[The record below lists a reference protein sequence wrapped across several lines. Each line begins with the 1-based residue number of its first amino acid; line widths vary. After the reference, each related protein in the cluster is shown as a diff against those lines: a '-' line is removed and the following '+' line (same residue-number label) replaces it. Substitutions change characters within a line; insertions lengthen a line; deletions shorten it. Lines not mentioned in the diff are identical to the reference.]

1 MQIENMQAM
10 WEAMSKVKH
19 KGDAIVLSGTTGS
32 GKSTVISELASHED
46 VQNLL
51 CLREADG
58 KGSTAETCII
68 ATDYEAIPEN
78 CLLVSAQLRTRHHAD
93 CNDDNDLLAG
103 ILLSGAKEYKAN
115 QDVAAYDA
123 KIAKEF
129 ENALKHPAN
138 ESLAYQLRG
147 LPADGLDE
155 LLDALKSFRPEEI
168 FPVYQELLAK
178 NPKKGMASRR
188 TFAELLS
195 SNSTFSEKIQSFWY
209 IVVKW
214 LNHDLE
220 QLKKD
225 LQDSGAIMVEAG
237 DSSTFLVTLGVDDL
251 DHPLTKTLLKSEDG
265 SKEYLLSDLSLI
277 FRGKPALF
285 QVQNANLLT
294 VSEYDGTPIRCWK
307 LIDTQGLFHSPEV
320 GTTDE
325 ADRILDILSTYHSG
339 RLLIAVNSFI
349 NDTSK
354 NGDMAICDMLSKAN
368 RPVEIYFLYSHWDE
382 YLASYAQQT
391 GRARRGER
399 TKINWE
405 ACYQT
410 AKSDQLERHN
420 RFLDAIAS
428 NDAKKKPSVKGLSHA
443 AFLSDSANTMET
455 CLEQQ
460 GITYTLA
467 LPTLL
472 AQVLKEQAQ
481 LGSKYRVTEG
491 LEHCFSLD
499 PAGLGTANISNL
511 YNNLVLECKG
521 KKLYASTVRACLRKW
536 CRTGT
541 KHIANVATNANGFV
555 AIETTFVEGIRD
567 YAMKYWGS
575 LILDISP
582 YLPED
587 TDGNQLQADL
597 LKYLK
602 ESQYLGRETAKKIG
616 AIAYQNGFAKNRP
629 GNPFLYQ
636 YNRLD
641 NMFSYV
647 QTQYFQGPQIP
658 FTPAFEA
665 VLHDAVTECIQQ
677 FVDSR
682 CVVVY

>member
-10 WEAMSKVKH
+10 WEAMTRVKQ

-46 VQNLL
+46 VQRLL

-68 ATDYEAIPEN
+68 ATDYKAIPEDR
-78 CLLVSAQLRTRHHAD
+78 LLVSAQFRARCHAD
-93 CNDDNDLLAG
+93 CNDDNALLSG
-103 ILLSGAKEYKAN
+103 ILLSGAKDYKGN
-115 QDVAAYDA
+115 QDADLYDV
-123 KIAKEF
+123 KIAKEL
-129 ENALKHPAN
+129 ENVLKHPAN
-138 ESLAYQLRG
+138 ESLAYQLRDLPPEG
-147 LPADGLDE
+147 LSE
-155 LLDALKSFRPEEI
+155 LLEALTAFRPEEI
-168 FPVYQELLAK
+168 LPVFQELLTK
-178 NPKKGMASRR
+178 NPKKGIASRL

-195 SNSTFSEKIQSFWY
+195 ASNTFIEQIQHFWDV
-209 IVVKW
+209 VVKW

-220 QLKKD
+220 RLKMS
-225 LQDSGAIMVEAG
+225 LTDSGAIMEETGGTV
-237 DSSTFLVTLGVDDL
+237 TFLVALGSEDL

-265 SKEYLLSDLSLI
+265 SKEYLLSDLSLV

-285 QVQNANLLT
+285 HIQNAELLT
-294 VSEYDGTPIRCWK
+294 VSEYEGTPIRCWK
-307 LIDTQGLFHSPEV
+307 LVDTQGLFHSPEV

-382 YLASYAQQT
+382 YLASYAQQS
-391 GRARRGER
+391 GRVRRGER
-399 TKINWE
+399 TTIDWKSLF
-405 ACYQT
+405 QT
-410 AKSDQLERHN
+410 AELAQQERHG
-420 RFLDAIAS
+420 RFLDSITS
-428 NDAKKKPSVKGLSHA
+428 NDAKKKPSIKGRFRT
-443 AFLSDSANTMET
+443 AFLSDSTNKMET
-455 CLEQQ
+455 CLEEQN
-460 GITYTLA
+460 ITYAWA
-467 LPTLL
+467 LPVLL
-472 AQVLKEQAQ
+472 TQVLKEQAHR
-481 LGSKYRVTEG
+481 GPKYRVIEG
-491 LEHCFSLD
+491 LERCFSLD
-499 PAGLGTANISNL
+499 VKGLDTANIANL
-511 YNNLVLECKG
+511 YHNLVLDCKG

-541 KHIANVATNANGFV
+541 KHIAKVATNTNGFT
-555 AIETTFVEGIRD
+555 AIETQFVEEIRN
-567 YAMKYWGS
+567 YAMKYCGN
-575 LILDISP
+575 LKLDVSP
-582 YLPED
+582 CLPED
-587 TDGNQLQADL
+587 TDGKRLQEDL
-597 LKYLK
+597 MQYLK
-602 ESQYLGRETAKKIG
+602 SSQNLGRETAKKIG
-616 AIAYQNGFAKNRP
+616 EIGYHNGFEKNLP

-658 FTPAFEA
+658 LTPAFEV
-665 VLHDAVTECIQQ
+665 VLRDAVAECIQQ
-677 FVDSR
+677 FVDTR

>member
-220 QLKKD
+220 QLKKICRTAVQ
-225 LQDSGAIMVEAG
+225 LWWKQEI
-237 DSSTFLVTLGVDDL
+237 
-251 DHPLTKTLLKSEDG
+251 HLL
-265 SKEYLLSDLSLI
+265 
-277 FRGKPALF
+277 F
-285 QVQNANLLT
+285 
-294 VSEYDGTPIRCWK
+294 W
-307 LIDTQGLFHSPEV
+307 
-320 GTTDE
+320 
-325 ADRILDILSTYHSG
+325 
-339 RLLIAVNSFI
+339 
-349 NDTSK
+349 
-354 NGDMAICDMLSKAN
+354 
-368 RPVEIYFLYSHWDE
+368 SHWE
-382 YLASYAQQT
+382 LM
-391 GRARRGER
+391 
-399 TKINWE
+399 I
-405 ACYQT
+405 
-410 AKSDQLERHN
+410 
-420 RFLDAIAS
+420 
-428 NDAKKKPSVKGLSHA
+428 
-443 AFLSDSANTMET
+443 
-455 CLEQQ
+455 
-460 GITYTLA
+460 
-467 LPTLL
+467 
-472 AQVLKEQAQ
+472 
-481 LGSKYRVTEG
+481 
-491 LEHCFSLD
+491 
-499 PAGLGTANISNL
+499 
-511 YNNLVLECKG
+511 
-521 KKLYASTVRACLRKW
+521 
-536 CRTGT
+536 
-541 KHIANVATNANGFV
+541 
-555 AIETTFVEGIRD
+555 
-567 YAMKYWGS
+567 
-575 LILDISP
+575 
-582 YLPED
+582 
-587 TDGNQLQADL
+587 
-597 LKYLK
+597 
-602 ESQYLGRETAKKIG
+602 
-616 AIAYQNGFAKNRP
+616 
-629 GNPFLYQ
+629 
-636 YNRLD
+636 
-641 NMFSYV
+641 
-647 QTQYFQGPQIP
+647 
-658 FTPAFEA
+658 
-665 VLHDAVTECIQQ
+665 
-677 FVDSR
+677 
-682 CVVVY
+682 